1 MNFICISYYLASKWK
16 NILKIKI
23 ILLGYFAFIISMSN
37 ALAEDMTIVSWGGA
51 YTASQQAAYHEPYA
65 AITGVN
71 IINID
76 SSGNAVVKLRAMS
89 EAGNVIWDVVDT
101 LAEDALLLCDEGLAM
116 KIDADTQLA
125 DAPDGTKAK
134 DDFGNFLIN
143 DCFIPQMVYSTTFGF
158 RKDLVGSNT
167 PTSVCSV
174 FDTAT
179 YPGKRS
185 LEKRPIN
192 NMEWALMCDG
202 IAKRDVYDV
211 LATDEGQDR
220 AFAKLDTIKSNI
232 IWWSEGEDTP
242 KLLADG
248 KVIMGS
254 AYNSQL
260 FILIEEQGQ
269 NVDMLWDAQI
279 FGLFGLI
286 IPDGLSNERKTRA
299 LDFVYFA
306 TETQRLA
313 DQTKYISYGPARK
326 SSAPLVSK
334 HASLGIDMSS
344 HMPTDP
350 NNAKNTLLYNY
361 SFWADYYDE
370 IDAKFQAWL
379 AR

>member
-1 MNFICISYYLASKWK
+1 MNFICISYYLASKWE

-299 LDFVYFA
+299 LDFVYFS
-306 TETQRLA
+306 TESQRLA
-313 DQTKYISYGPARK
+313 DQAKYISYGPARK

-334 HASLGIDMSS
+334 HATLGIDMSL

-350 NNAKNTLLYNY
+350 DNAKNTLLYNY

>member
-1 MNFICISYYLASKWK
+1 MNFICISYYLASKWE

-269 NVDMLWDAQI
+269 NVDMLWDSQI

-306 TETQRLA
+306 TESQRLA
-313 DQTKYISYGPARK
+313 DQAKYISYGPARK

-334 HASLGIDMSS
+334 HATLGIDMSL

-350 NNAKNTLLYNY
+350 DNAKNTLLYNY

>member
-1 MNFICISYYLASKWK
+1 
-16 NILKIKI
+16 LKIKI
-23 ILLGYFAFIISMSN
+23 ILLGYLAFIISLSN

-71 IINID
+71 IINSD

-89 EAGNVIWDVVDT
+89 ETGNVTWDVVDI

-134 DDFGNFLIN
+134 DDFGNLLIN

-158 RKDLVGSNT
+158 RKDLVGSNA

-174 FDTAT
+174 FDTAA

-202 IAKRDVYDV
+202 IAKKDVYDV

-220 AFAKLDTIKSNI
+220 AFAKLDTIKSNV
-232 IWWSEGEDTP
+232 IWWSTGEDTP

-334 HASLGIDMSS
+334 HASLGIDMSP

-350 NNAKNTLLYNY
+350 NNAKNTLLYNF

>member
-306 TETQRLA
+306 TESQRLA
-313 DQTKYISYGPARK
+313 DQAKYISYGPARK

-334 HASLGIDMSS
+334 HATLGIDMSL

-350 NNAKNTLLYNY
+350 DNAKNTLLYNY